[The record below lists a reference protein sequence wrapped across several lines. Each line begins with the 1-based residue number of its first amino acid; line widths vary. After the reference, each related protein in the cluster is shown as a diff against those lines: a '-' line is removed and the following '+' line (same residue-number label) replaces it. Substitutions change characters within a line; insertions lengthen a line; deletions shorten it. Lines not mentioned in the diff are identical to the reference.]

1 MTRHLSSLAF
11 MENFSS
17 KLEMAL
23 NNLSMAQFPPNARR
37 TMRKFTSTEVAT
49 LLGVTEAYIRQVAA
63 KEQGPEPEIANGRA
77 STRSSRFLNCVWPC
91 GKRPEEM
98 DESPPD
104 RQ

>member
-49 LLGVTEAYIRQVAA
+49 LLA
-63 KEQGPEPEIANGRA
+63 
-77 STRSSRFLNCVWPC
+77 
-91 GKRPEEM
+91 
-98 DESPPD
+98 
-104 RQ
+104 